1 MINKIPKNFCYSDST
16 KNLFLFYQRS
26 SELLFDYSP
35 DSYKVSS
42 HNAHSLISEAH
53 NIFLY
58 LKKDGCHQRFYAQY
72 IPDILEELIFV
83 LRTDNVSKLFLG
95 LRFQKYIQLL
105 EQCKNAHGTDEELKE
120 FETVIV
126 NLRNYYSNK
135 KFYNYVKERLRNLI
149 CGEKNEQ
156 ELITVTDV
164 LLCELIFLGYSKQHI
179 YNAIVHFFSLKIDN
193 AEQAVEKLF
202 LLFEFQEKEWE
213 IITFANKKLSKYY
226 QEKLH
231 EVIQSDDIK
240 LSNVSN
246 KGLAKIIESN
256 PSTAWL
262 KETLAN
268 LNSAKYPVSL
278 IRAKVKAL
286 DPYSAYEHL
295 ESFLSAINELV
306 TLFDNEIKLGYSSIA
321 CLNYPYKKVI
331 TIKRAME
338 MRPKT
343 SVDKDYAARTA
354 AVLKKMR
361 MSRTMFHTFLKAAE
375 FHSDALNKTTNDN
388 YTLVILWTALEALF
402 VDNSTNTQKSKL
414 VIDGL
419 IAIIQRTY
427 VVKTIKW
434 FQYDL
439 IRHLREFSP
448 QTISK
453 YHLDDLRTFVD
464 VLFDPNQKQ
473 AVFDICKAIE
483 NNLLLRSRVYYIVD
497 VCCKNSQSILDWL
510 EKHQKKVEWQIKRI
524 YRTRNIIV
532 HTGNQV
538 PYVSY
543 LVDNLHNYI
552 DFILNFIICKSWHG
566 DNILDIKSLIAEVKT
581 DNEIHYK
588 LLHDDLTAKTSENI
602 LKNLFGPSSNILE
615 YYADS
620 EI

>member
-1 MINKIPKNFCYSDST
+1 M
-16 KNLFLFYQRS
+16 
-26 SELLFDYSP
+26 
-35 DSYKVSS
+35 
-42 HNAHSLISEAH
+42 
-53 NIFLY
+53 
-58 LKKDGCHQRFYAQY
+58 
-72 IPDILEELIFV
+72 
-83 LRTDNVSKLFLG
+83 
-95 LRFQKYIQLL
+95 
-105 EQCKNAHGTDEELKE
+105 
-120 FETVIV
+120 
-126 NLRNYYSNK
+126 
-135 KFYNYVKERLRNLI
+135 
-149 CGEKNEQ
+149 
-156 ELITVTDV
+156 
-164 LLCELIFLGYSKQHI
+164 
-179 YNAIVHFFSLKIDN
+179 
-193 AEQAVEKLF
+193 
-202 LLFEFQEKEWE
+202 
-213 IITFANKKLSKYY
+213 
-226 QEKLH
+226 
-231 EVIQSDDIK
+231 
-240 LSNVSN
+240 
-246 KGLAKIIESN
+246 
-256 PSTAWL
+256 
-262 KETLAN
+262 
-268 LNSAKYPVSL
+268 
-278 IRAKVKAL
+278 
-286 DPYSAYEHL
+286 
-295 ESFLSAINELV
+295 V

-321 CLNYPYKKVI
+321 CLNYPYKKTI

-343 SVDKDYAARTA
+343 LVDKDYAARTA

-473 AVFDICKAIE
+473 AVVDICKAIE

-532 HTGNQV
+532 HTGNRV

>member
-1 MINKIPKNFCYSDST
+1 MINKIPKNFYYSDAT
-16 KNLFLFYQRS
+16 KNLFLFYQRA

-42 HNAHSLISEAH
+42 HNAHSLILEAY

-58 LKKDGCHQRFYAQY
+58 LKKDGCLQRFYVQY

-83 LRTDNVSKLFLG
+83 LNKDNVSKSFLG
-95 LRFQKYIQLL
+95 LRFPKYIQLL
-105 EQCKNAHGTDEELKE
+105 EQCKNAHGTDAELKE

-126 NLRNYYSNK
+126 NLKNYYSNK
-135 KFYNYVKERLRNLI
+135 KFYNSVKERLTALI

-156 ELITVTDV
+156 ELIAVTDV
-164 LLCELIFLGYSKQHI
+164 FLCELIVLGYSKQHI
-179 YNAIVHFFSLKIDN
+179 YNAIIHFFSLKIDD

-202 LLFEFQEKEWE
+202 SLFTFQEAEWD

-231 EVIQSDDIK
+231 EVIQSEDIELGDVSEEK
-240 LSNVSN
+240 LDE
-246 KGLAKIIESN
+246 IIKTI

-262 KETLAN
+262 KDTLAS

-278 IRAKVKAL
+278 ISAKVKEL

-321 CLNYPYKKVI
+321 CLNYPYKKTI

-343 SVDKDYAARTA
+343 SVDKDYAAKTA

-427 VVKTIKW
+427 IVKTIKW

-448 QTISK
+448 QIISK
-453 YHLDDLRTFVD
+453 YHLDDLRMFID
-464 VLFDPNQKQ
+464 VLFDPKQQQ
-473 AVFDICKAIE
+473 AVNDICKAIE

-497 VCCKNSQSILDWL
+497 VCCKDSKSIIEWLD
-510 EKHQKKVEWQIKRI
+510 KNQKKVEWQIKRI

-532 HTGNQV
+532 HTGNSV

-566 DNILDIKSLIAEVKT
+566 DNIFDVKSLIAEVRI

-588 LLHDDLTAKTSENI
+588 LLRKDLKAKTSKNI
-602 LKNLFGPSSNILE
+602 LTNLFGPSSSILE